1 MKQYV
6 NPTVK
11 IYTFESNSDV
21 ITLSIGTSNDNKYS
35 DMDWDV

>member
-6 NPTVK
+6 NPTVE

-21 ITLSIGTSNDNKYS
+21 ITLSIGTSNDNNYS